1 MTSGP
6 VIDAML
12 LTLYIL
18 PIVVIF
24 IIAAAIADFIDYLRR
39 R

>member
-12 LTLYIL
+12 ALLYVL
-18 PIVVIF
+18 PVVVIF